1 MRRDN
6 ERALKFEEI
15 KKQYQT
21 MKDIEYIEKRLLI
34 ISGMKSTCKLFFI
47 ERDASIV
54 ALTNYRNRLLKGL
67 GITVDTYA

>member
-1 MRRDN
+1 MSRDS
-6 ERALKFEEI
+6 ERAEKFKEI

-54 ALTNYRNRLLKGL
+54 ALTEHRNSLLKGL
-67 GITVDTYA
+67 GITVDVYV